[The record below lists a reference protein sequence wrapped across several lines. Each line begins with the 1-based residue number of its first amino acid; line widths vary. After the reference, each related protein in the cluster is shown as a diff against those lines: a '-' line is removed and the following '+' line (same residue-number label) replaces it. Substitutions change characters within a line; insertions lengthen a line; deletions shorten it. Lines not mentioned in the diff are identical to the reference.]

1 MRRMY
6 NITITMKGILDEEV
20 RVVEMESQVF
30 LSTYVF
36 SRLFCN

>member
-6 NITITMKGILDEEV
+6 KITITMKGILDEEV
-20 RVVEMESQVF
+20 EMESQIF

-36 SRLFCN
+36 